1 MSNVLAAAFIG
12 LLSGLHAAC
21 WGMYKDAPHEGF
33 SRRTYSRSAVLGL
46 TIGAALGLLVPVNA
60 AAASGAAI
68 LFGVIYAIERAL
80 AELYKTFFRQ
90 QDQSRYTIPM
100 QFALLGVPVEDRLTR
115 GLFGMAYLGVMLGML
130 ALVYGY
136 QHAAAAPQSI
146 YGRVLVAAA
155 GAWISAF
162 GGAWKDAP
170 IEVFQTLKFFRSPLI
185 AMGWALVLAHLT
197 PDLVL
202 LTLAATG
209 YTIATTETSKTFFW
223 PSRPRGKF
231 VGKPVHFP
239 AMLRT
244 RQRVVP
250 LYVAIWLAVIVAI
263 AVGLRNPVH
272 PVLAEAAEVAHG

>member
-1 MSNVLAAAFIG
+1 MINVLAAACIG

-33 SRRTYSRSAVLGL
+33 SLRTYSRSAVLGL
-46 TIGAALGLLVPVNA
+46 TIGAVLGLVLPVDA
-60 AAASGAAI
+60 GAASGAAV

-136 QHAAAAPQSI
+136 QHAAAAQSI

-170 IEVFQTLKFFRSPLI
+170 IEGFQILKFFRSPLI
-185 AMGWALVLAHLT
+185 AMSWALVLAYLT

-209 YTIATTETSKTFFW
+209 YTIASTETYKTFFW

-231 VGKPVHFP
+231 AGKPVHFP
-239 AMLRT
+239 AMLRI

-250 LYVAIWLAVIVAI
+250 LYVAIWLTVIVAI
-263 AVGLRNPVH
+263 AVGLHNVQPVR
-272 PVLAEAAEVAHG
+272 AEAAELAHG

>member
-46 TIGAALGLLVPVNA
+46 TIGAALGLLLPVDA
-60 AAASGAAI
+60 ATASGAAI
-68 LFGVIYAIERAL
+68 LFGVIYVIERAL

-90 QDQSRYTIPM
+90 EDQSKYTIPM
-100 QFALLGVPVEDRLTR
+100 QFRILGLPVEDRLAR
-115 GLFGMAYLGVMLGML
+115 ALFGTAYLGVMLGMVAL
-130 ALVYGY
+130 IFGYQQSGTAPNGILARALV
-136 QHAAAAPQSI
+136 AS
-146 YGRVLVAAA
+146 A

-170 IEVFQTLKFFRSPLI
+170 VEGFQILKFFRSPLL
-185 AMGWALVLAHLT
+185 AVAWALVLSQLT

-209 YTIATTETSKTFFW
+209 YTIATTETYKTFFW

-231 VGKPVHFP
+231 AGKPVHFP

-272 PVLAEAAEVAHG
+272 PVRAEAAEVARG